1 MNLSP
6 VTADSIAI
14 TVVYTILLLWGMW
27 VGVRQVYQ
35 GFFKPETLLNPLF
48 GNRVAIKIFTFHL
61 IVVSLDLFV
70 CGPLALHYK
79 SRLWYWG
86 GRIALLS
93 CSFSLASYFNRNP
106 QSFGKLIGYW
116 VRFRNFFEISLH
128 VLVASI
134 ALNWF
139 YYYGLLFWIVA
150 YRYLD
155 VGPRRLFQT
164 FYNTP
169 EKLKARP
176 WAPILNWVVITS
188 IYILTALAIYH
199 RKVIYAA
206 PPDEALPAHV
216 ASTFEVILVGAINVA
231 VALTSWGMMRRY
243 TGPGP
248 AEELVEA
255 RARAQAVATAQ
266 SSNR

>member
-6 VTADSIAI
+6 VTADSVVI
-14 TVVYTILLLWGMW
+14 TLIYSILLLWGMW

-35 GFFKPETLLNPLF
+35 GFCKPKELLNPLF
-48 GNRVAIKIFTFHL
+48 GNRQAIKIFTFHL

-70 CGPLALHYK
+70 CGPVSLQYK

-93 CSFSLASYFNRNP
+93 SSFPLASYFNRNP
-106 QSFGKLIGYW
+106 QSFGKLIGVW
-116 VRFRNFFEISLH
+116 VRFRNFFEIGLH

-139 YYYGLLFWIVA
+139 NYYGLLYWIVA

-164 FYNTP
+164 LLQHAGEEGRASVGAHTQ
-169 EKLKARP
+169 LGGHHHD
-176 WAPILNWVVITS
+176 
-188 IYILTALAIYH
+188 IYIDRSRHLPSQSDL
-199 RKVIYAA
+199 RRAA
-206 PPDEALPAHV
+206 
-216 ASTFEVILVGAINVA
+216 G
-231 VALTSWGMMRRY
+231 
-243 TGPGP
+243 
-248 AEELVEA
+248 
-255 RARAQAVATAQ
+255 
-266 SSNR
+266 